1 MTHMVMVAD
10 IMMIIMTL
18 MDTTMLMEA
27 PTTLVDMEA
36 IMIHTDITIHTDT
49 TENLTDMTV
58 MDITNTTV
66 DMEVMVTLV
75 VIMSTLLSKSECF
88 SPHFCMNILMPEKPK
103 NLTSLKL

>member
-1 MTHMVMVAD
+1 MVMVAD

-18 MDTTMLMEA
+18 MDTTMLMGT
-27 PTTLVDMEA
+27 TTLMDMEA
-36 IMIHTDITIHTDT
+36 TMIHTDITIHTDT
-49 TENLTDMTV
+49 PENLTDMTV

-103 NLTSLKL
+103 NLTSLKF